1 MRAPRI
7 RRWCGRARAVKHG
20 SRSANGCASRPV
32 AQQALE
38 QAFMASLAQAL
49 TESDRKAALALALA
63 AVCKATGSGEAN
75 SRDQLENE
83 IARTKQ
89 AGVRLSDLY
98 LQDLLTKEQLA
109 ERAERLQA
117 RQEQL
122 AARLKAFGAW
132 EWCDGRRRPAWRKPA
147 CAGTGARTAAV

>member
-1 MRAPRI
+1 
-7 RRWCGRARAVKHG
+7 
-20 SRSANGCASRPV
+20 
-32 AQQALE
+32 
-38 QAFMASLAQAL
+38 MASLAQAL

-132 EWCDGRRRPAWRKPA
+132 EGATGGGDRRMEEIRLALEPVLELRRFEEAFCRRLVRRVCAEADGTLRFDWN
-147 CAGTGARTAAV
+147 V